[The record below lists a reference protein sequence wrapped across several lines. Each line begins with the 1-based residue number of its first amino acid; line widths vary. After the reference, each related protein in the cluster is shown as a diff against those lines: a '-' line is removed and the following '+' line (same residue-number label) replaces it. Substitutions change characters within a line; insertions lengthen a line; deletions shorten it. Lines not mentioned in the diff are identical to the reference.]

1 MGKESTCNAEDAG
14 DMGLVPGLE
23 GSPGGG
29 RGNSFQY
36 SCLENPIDIGAWCA
50 IVHKVAKIR
59 TQLKRLSMHAHVQ
72 SRLRA
77 KKITMDRQGHK

>member
-29 RGNSFQY
+29 RGNPF
-36 SCLENPIDIGAWCA
+36 
-50 IVHKVAKIR
+50 
-59 TQLKRLSMHAHVQ
+59 
-72 SRLRA
+72 
-77 KKITMDRQGHK
+77 